1 MSVRA
6 ASQTEAL
13 RPSPPHGRLNR
24 SAISVRGR
32 GQAPAAVVFQ
42 MTYTEV
48 GAVERFT
55 GMVIR
60 SDGSQ
65 VTVRHSQGQEWRC
78 VLRGRLRKEFQGVT
92 NPVAVGD
99 HVEVRAG
106 DAFQGV
112 VEGVL
117 PRRNR
122 LARRAAG
129 DPPREQVLAAN
140 LDLVIVVVAAPPRP
154 TVMDRYLALARGGG
168 SEALLCVN
176 KIDLVDGGSLDPML
190 ASYLTAGVPVLR
202 TSALRS
208 DGLEELRPRLAGRLV
223 AFIGPSGGGKSSIIN
238 ALDPALRARVGGLA
252 VSGRGAHTTSWAV
265 IYPMG
270 DGFVVDTPGLREIT
284 FLDDE
289 GPQGSLDLFP
299 EITALAADCH
309 FRDCSHTH
317 EPRCAV
323 KARLEAGELDPAAY
337 RRYTRLARAG
347 RL

>member
-1 MSVRA
+1 M
-6 ASQTEAL
+6 
-13 RPSPPHGRLNR
+13 
-24 SAISVRGR
+24 
-32 GQAPAAVVFQ
+32 
-42 MTYTEV
+42 
-48 GAVERFT
+48 ERFT

-60 SDGSQ
+60 SDGPQ
-65 VTVRHSQGQEWRC
+65 VTVRDAQGQEWRC
-78 VLRGRLRKEFQGVT
+78 VLRGRLRRQFQGVT

-99 HVEVRAG
+99 QVEVQSG
-106 DAFQGV
+106 GTFQGV

-140 LDLVIVVVAAPPRP
+140 LDLAIVVVAAPPRP

-168 SEALLCVN
+168 SDALLCVN
-176 KIDLVDGGSLDPML
+176 KIDLVESASLDGVL
-190 ASYLTAGVPVLR
+190 APYAASGVPLLR
-202 TSALRS
+202 TSALRE
-208 DGLEELRPRLAGRLV
+208 DGLDELRPRLAGQLV
-223 AFIGPSGGGKSSIIN
+223 AFIGPSGAGKSSLIN
-238 ALDPALRARVGGLA
+238 ALDPALRARVGALR

-265 IYPMG
+265 IYPLG

-284 FLDDE
+284 FIDDE
-289 GPQGSLDLFP
+289 GPQGSLELFP

>member
-1 MSVRA
+1 M
-6 ASQTEAL
+6 
-13 RPSPPHGRLNR
+13 
-24 SAISVRGR
+24 
-32 GQAPAAVVFQ
+32 
-42 MTYTEV
+42 
-48 GAVERFT
+48 ERFT

-60 SDGSQ
+60 SDGPQ
-65 VTVRHSQGQEWRC
+65 VSVRDGQGQEWRC
-78 VLRGRLRKEFQGVT
+78 VLRGRLRKQFQGVT

-99 HVEVRAG
+99 QVEVQTG
-106 DAFQGV
+106 GTLQGV

-129 DPPREQVLAAN
+129 AAPREQVLVAN
-140 LDLVIVVVAAPPRP
+140 LDLAIVVVAAPPRP
-154 TVMDRYLALARGGG
+154 TVMDRYLALVRGGG
-168 SEALLCVN
+168 SDALLCVN
-176 KIDLVDGGSLDPML
+176 KIDLVESASLDGVL
-190 ASYLTAGVPVLR
+190 APYVAAGVPVIR
-202 TSALRS
+202 TSALREE
-208 DGLEELRPRLAGRLV
+208 GLEDLRPQLTGRLV
-223 AFIGPSGGGKSSIIN
+223 AFIGPSGAGKSSLIN
-238 ALDPALRARVGGLA
+238 ALDPALRARVGTLR

-265 IYPMG
+265 IYPVG

-289 GPQGSLDLFP
+289 GPQGSLELFP

-317 EPRCAV
+317 EPRCEV

>member
-1 MSVRA
+1 M
-6 ASQTEAL
+6 
-13 RPSPPHGRLNR
+13 
-24 SAISVRGR
+24 
-32 GQAPAAVVFQ
+32 
-42 MTYTEV
+42 
-48 GAVERFT
+48 ERFT

-60 SDGSQ
+60 SDGPQ
-65 VTVRHSQGQEWRC
+65 VTVRDTQGQEWRC
-78 VLRGRLRKEFQGVT
+78 VLRGRLRRLFQGVT

-99 HVEVRAG
+99 QVEVQTG
-106 DAFQGV
+106 GTFQGV

-122 LARRAAG
+122 LARRATG

-140 LDLVIVVVAAPPRP
+140 LDLAIVVVAAPPRP

-168 SEALLCVN
+168 SDALLCVN
-176 KIDLVDGGSLDPML
+176 KIDLVESASLDAVL
-190 ASYLTAGVPVLR
+190 APYLAAGVPVLR
-202 TSALRS
+202 TSALRE
-208 DGLEELRPRLAGRLV
+208 DGLEELRPQLAGRLV
-223 AFIGPSGGGKSSIIN
+223 AFIGPSGAGKSSLIN
-238 ALDPALRARVGGLA
+238 ALDPGLRARVGALR

-265 IYPMG
+265 IYPLG

-284 FLDDE
+284 FLDEE

-299 EITALAADCH
+299 EITALAANCH

-323 KARLEAGELDPAAY
+323 KARLETGELDPAAY
-337 RRYTRLARAG
+337 RRYTRLAGAG